1 MKAFYKILVVSFVV
15 VIILGFG
22 FLWHYNH
29 QEKHLYLLQKENME
43 LEKMLSMSQRELD
56 VLKAELENI
65 ESPEAKEKMIRE
77 KLGMMKKDE
86 IQYIIKRIE
95 EDEKQGE

>member
-15 VIILGFG
+15 IIFLGFG
-22 FLWHYNH
+22 FLWHYHN
-29 QEKHLYLLQKENME
+29 QEKHFYILQKENME
-43 LEKMLSMSQRELD
+43 LEKMLSMSQKELE

-86 IQYIIKRIE
+86 IQYIIKKI
-95 EDEKQGE
+95 DEQKQGE